1 MLNLYYGE
9 IKTPIGT
16 MLAVSDGEGL
26 VRIDYGGFSQNEESL
41 IKWTKRFLEN
51 VQLTHAEDKVSHV
64 NKQLNEYFRK
74 ERVEF
79 DFEYSF
85 YGTDFQKNVWQVLV
99 DELPF
104 GKVKSYK
111 EIAIAIGNPRAV
123 RAVGGA
129 VNKNPFSIVVPCHRV
144 MGADGK
150 LIGYNGGL
158 DKKEYLLKHEEILL

>member
-1 MLNLYYGE
+1 MNLYYGE

-26 VRIDYGGFSQNEESL
+26 VRIDYGDFSQNEESL
-41 IKWTKRFLEN
+41 IKWTKRFLNN
-51 VQLTHAEDKVSHV
+51 VQLIYAEEKVSHV
-64 NKQLNEYFRK
+64 NKQLNEYFHK

-150 LIGYNGGL
+150 LVGYNGGL